1 MKKEDEK
8 GLILCYIYIPF
19 AHGEEDGTAGG
30 EKRIAHHRVASLRRS
45 AVVVAVII
53 FLKMRL

>member
-19 AHGEEDGTAGG
+19 AHGEEDGTAGS
-30 EKRIAHHRVASLRRS
+30 EKRVAHHRVASLRRNTF
-45 AVVVAVII
+45 VIAVII
-53 FLKMRL
+53 FL